1 MASLTEA
8 LFCKTDMGRVLGGIK
23 FGVLVEVLFCETDG
37 RVLGGM
43 RFGALVEVLLGE
55 LVLRD

>member
-1 MASLTEA
+1 
-8 LFCKTDMGRVLGGIK
+8 MGRVLGGIK